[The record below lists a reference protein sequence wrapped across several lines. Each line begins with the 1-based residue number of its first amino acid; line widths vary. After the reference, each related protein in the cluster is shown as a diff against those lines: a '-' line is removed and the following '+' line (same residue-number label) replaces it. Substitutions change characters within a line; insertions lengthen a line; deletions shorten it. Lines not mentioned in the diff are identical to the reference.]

1 MPNVLDRTGLQVKTR
16 REILTELETGFQSI
30 YGQDI
35 ALGQDT
41 PDGQLINILA
51 QILADFGEL
60 IKGVYSS
67 QDPDQAI
74 GNSLSRLGSI
84 NGIQRKA
91 GSYTVT
97 EAQVVTDRPLTLYGQ
112 DQTDRDIFTIQDN
125 EGNRFQLISTTS
137 IGTPGEIDALFRS
150 EVVGAVL
157 VTPVTLTTQATVVVG
172 VTSVNNPN
180 KPTTIGTNEET
191 DTDFRLR
198 RELAVSKVSDGYL
211 NSVQS
216 GLLNLE
222 GIVSVIVD
230 ENYENVV
237 GTYGTAPHTIWPIL
251 SGSATPESIA
261 NVLYAKR
268 SAGCGMRGE
277 VSHTLSFSD
286 GTSFEARWSNFRIDN
301 AFLRLEASLITGV
314 GIIDTDNIE
323 QQILDNFKLVDVGPT
338 TNNDL
343 ISQVHGLL
351 PNVVL
356 SDVEFTDG
364 RVTTI
369 TVPSFDNLIDDDAT
383 NTQIY
388 KSAYIDITYIN
399 QESPH
404 IFLNNTDT
412 EILSKIQQLNGLD
425 NVTID
430 VTRDTIL
437 GNSANFRMLQITI
450 PRTDDVTGLVSVRD
464 ARSNERTIVGGST
477 TQTLYEAT
485 VTHNFSPI
493 ITPTNIDARF
503 KLASERIYF
512 LPLTLTAENNVKA
525 ISLIAPIKSVQ
536 FYASQGYGERFFF
549 IIDPSTNLPPPITP
563 SNDMSIVTQFGTITK
578 NGIFTAAGNVSVD
591 GLIIRVQDDLGNK
604 ADYTVD
610 LVATGVTP

>member
-97 EAQVVTDRPLTLYGQ
+97 EAEVITDRPLTLYGQ

-125 EGNRFQLISTTS
+125 EGNRFQLISTSS
-137 IGTPGEIDALFRS
+137 IGTPGEINALFRS

-157 VTPVTLTTQATVVVG
+157 VIPGTLTIQATVVVG
-172 VTSVNNPN
+172 VTSVNNRNSPEMV
-180 KPTTIGTNEET
+180 GVNEET
-191 DTDFRLR
+191 DAAFRLR

-222 GIVSVIVD
+222 GVVSVIVD
-230 ENYENVV
+230 ENSEDLV
-237 GTYGTAPHTIWPIL
+237 GTYGTAPHTIWAIL
-251 SGSATPESIA
+251 SGSATPEAIA

-277 VSHTLSFSD
+277 VSHTLNFSD
-286 GTSFEARWSNFRIDN
+286 GSSFEARWSNFKFDN
-301 AFLRLEASLITGV
+301 SFLRLTAMPVIPSNIALNFEDV
-314 GIIDTDNIE
+314 KQGIF
-323 QQILDNFKLVDVGPT
+323 DNFKLVDLGPT

-343 ISQVHGLL
+343 ITQVHGKL

-356 SDVEFTDG
+356 SDVEFSDG

-369 TVPSFDNLIDDDAT
+369 TVPSFDNLVA
-383 NTQIY
+383 NTGTVNTF
-388 KSAYIDITYIN
+388 KEAYIDVTYN
-399 QESPH
+399 DQESQH
-404 IFLNNTDT
+404 IEVFNTDA
-412 EILSKIQQLNGLD
+412 EILGKIRSLNGLN
-425 NVTID
+425 NVTIS

-437 GNSANFRMLQITI
+437 RNGANFRMLQITI
-450 PRTDDVTGLVSVRD
+450 PRTDDVTSLVSVRD
-464 ARSNERTIVGGST
+464 ARLGERTVSGGT
-477 TQTLYEAT
+477 AMQTLFEAT

-503 KLASERIYF
+503 VLAKERIFF
-512 LPLTLTAENNVKA
+512 LPLTLTSVGDVRTV
-525 ISLIAPIKSVQ
+525 SLLTTPIESVQ
-536 FYASQGYGERFFF
+536 FHASQGYGEYFFF
-549 IIDPSTNLPPPITP
+549 IVDPLTNLPPPVQT
-563 SNDMSIVTQFGTITK
+563 SNDMSIVTRYGTITK
-578 NGIFTAAGNVSVD
+578 DGLFTAAGTVRVD

-604 ADYTVD
+604 ADYKINLT
-610 LVATGVTP
+610 LT

>member
-16 REILTELETGFQSI
+16 REILTELESGFQSI

-97 EAQVVTDRPLTLYGQ
+97 KAIVTTDRPLTLYGQ
-112 DQTDRDIFTIQDN
+112 DQTDRDVFTIQDN

-157 VTPVTLTTQATVVVG
+157 VIPNTLKTQATIVVG

-191 DTDFRLR
+191 DTAFRLR

-230 ENYENVV
+230 ENSSNVV
-237 GTYGTAPHTIWPIL
+237 GPYGTAPHTIWPIL
-251 SGSATPESIA
+251 SGSATPEAIA

-277 VSHTLSFSD
+277 VSHTLNFSD
-286 GTSFEARWSNFRIDN
+286 GSSFEARWSNFKFDN
-301 AFLRLEASLITGV
+301 SFLRLTAMPLIPSNV
-314 GIIDTDNIE
+314 ALNFEDVKQGIFA
-323 QQILDNFKLVDVGPT
+323 NFKLVDVGPT

-343 ISQVHGLL
+343 ITQVHGKL

-356 SDVEFTDG
+356 SDVEFSDG

-369 TVPSFDNLIDDDAT
+369 TVPSFDNLVA
-383 NTQIY
+383 NTGSVNPF
-388 KSAYIDITYIN
+388 KEAYIDVTYN
-399 QESPH
+399 DQESEH
-404 IFLNNTDT
+404 IEVFNTDA
-412 EILSKIQQLNGLD
+412 EILGKIQALDGLN
-425 NVTID
+425 NVTISI
-430 VTRDTIL
+430 TRDTTS
-437 GNSANFRMLQITI
+437 GNTANFKMLQITI
-450 PRTDDVTGLVSVRD
+450 PRTDDVTSLVSVRD
-464 ARSNERTIVGGST
+464 ARLGERKISGLGAV
-477 TQTLYEAT
+477 QTLYEAT

-503 KLASERIYF
+503 VLAKDRIFF
-512 LPLTLTAENNVKA
+512 LPLTLTAQNNVNA

-536 FYASQGYGERFFF
+536 FYASQGYGEKFFF
-549 IIDPSTNLPPPITP
+549 IVDPSTNLPPTITP
-563 SNDMSIVTQFGTITK
+563 SNDMSIVTKFGTITK
-578 NGIFTAAGNVSVD
+578 DGIFTAAGNVSVD

-610 LVATGVTP
+610 LVATGVAP

>member
-137 IGTPGEIDALFRS
+137 IGTPGEINALFRS

-157 VTPVTLTTQATVVVG
+157 VIPNTLKTQATIVVG

-191 DTDFRLR
+191 DTAFRLR

-286 GTSFEARWSNFRIDN
+286 GTSFEARWSNFKTDN

-343 ISQVHGLL
+343 ISQVHGSL

-356 SDVEFTDG
+356 SDVEFADG

-369 TVPSFDNLIDDDAT
+369 TVPSFDNLVAET
-383 NTQIY
+383 NDSDPF
-388 KSAYIDITYIN
+388 KDAYIDVTYN
-399 QESPH
+399 DQESPH
-404 IFLNNTDT
+404 IRLFDTDS
-412 EILSKIQQLNGLD
+412 EILAKIQRLNGLD

-430 VTRDTIL
+430 VTRDTVL
-437 GNSANFRMLQITI
+437 RNGANFRMLQITI
-450 PRTDDVTGLVSVRD
+450 PRTDDVIGLVSVRD
-464 ARSNERTIVGGST
+464 ARSNERKTTGGVSM
-477 TQTLYEAT
+477 QTLYEAT
-485 VTHNFSPI
+485 VTHNFSPV

-503 KLASERIYF
+503 KLARERIFF
-512 LPLTLTAENNVKA
+512 LPLTLTSVGNVRT
-525 ISLIAPIKSVQ
+525 IGILTGPRSVQ
-536 FYASQGYGERFFF
+536 FHASQGYGEKFFF
-549 IIDPSTNLPPPITP
+549 IVDPTTNLPPPVAR
-563 SNDMSIVTQFGTITK
+563 SNDDSIITKFGTITQD
-578 NGIFTAAGNVSVD
+578 GLFTAAVGTVRVD

-604 ADYTVD
+604 ADYKINLT
-610 LVATGVTP
+610 LT